1 MKRLQK
7 RRADFIKVNKALRR
21 LHGDDI
27 FAPEAAKT
35 MYDKVVIRLNEE
47 RGIPPE
53 RDILEYLFLLYMM
66 GDYKESALRGY
77 IRVPIGDLESHT
89 IDSILQQFPIFQLKT
104 MEGKE
109 YLSVPIQVYTWN
121 KWIKR

>member
-1 MKRLQK
+1 MKKLQK
-7 RRADFIKVNKALRR
+7 RRAKFIRVNKALRR
-21 LHGDDI
+21 LYGEDI

-47 RGIPPE
+47 RGIHPE

-66 GDYKESALRGY
+66 GNYKESALRGY
-77 IRVPIGDLESHT
+77 IRVPIADLETHT
-89 IDSILQQFPIFQLKT
+89 IDSVLQQFPIFQLKNID
-104 MEGKE
+104 GKD

>member
-1 MKRLQK
+1 M
-7 RRADFIKVNKALRR
+7 RR
-21 LHGDDI
+21 LYGEDI

-35 MYDKVVIRLNEE
+35 MYDKVVIRLNKE

-53 RDILEYLFLLYMM
+53 KDILEYLFLLYMI
-66 GDYKESALRGY
+66 GNYKESALRGY
-77 IRVPIGDLESHT
+77 IRVPIDDLKPHT

-109 YLSVPIQVYTWN
+109 YLSVPVQVYTWN
-121 KWIKR
+121 KWVKR